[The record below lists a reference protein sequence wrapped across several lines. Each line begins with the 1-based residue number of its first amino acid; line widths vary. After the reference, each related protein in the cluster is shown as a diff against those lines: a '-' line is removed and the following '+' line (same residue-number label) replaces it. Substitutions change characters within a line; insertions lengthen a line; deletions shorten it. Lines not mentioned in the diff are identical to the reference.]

1 MTTRSYL
8 WMMPAVDALRGQERS
23 SQLHYRESER
33 HNETI
38 GKYHG

>member
-8 WMMPAVDALRGQERS
+8 WMMPAVDVLHGQQRS
-23 SQLHYRESER
+23 SQLHYREGER

-38 GKYHG
+38 G